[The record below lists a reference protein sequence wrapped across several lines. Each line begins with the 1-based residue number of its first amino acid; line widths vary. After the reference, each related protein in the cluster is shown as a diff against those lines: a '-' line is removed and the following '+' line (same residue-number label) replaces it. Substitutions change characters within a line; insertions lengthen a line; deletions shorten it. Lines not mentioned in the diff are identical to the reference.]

1 MPTDNQQMPD
11 GIKIEERFVV
21 SGIDFKTLE
30 TAIAYLELTK
40 KESKAS
46 DYLNI
51 QGELFD
57 KKLLELL
64 PKYEGMYVFFENGE
78 VKDADYDEEVLIER
92 VLEKEG
98 YRDIFVE
105 KVIGT
110 PAVSRTVLESGGRS
124 FVSKGEER

>member
-1 MPTDNQQMPD
+1 
-11 GIKIEERFVV
+11 
-21 SGIDFKTLE
+21 
-30 TAIAYLELTK
+30 
-40 KESKAS
+40 
-46 DYLNI
+46 
-51 QGELFD
+51 
-57 KKLLELL
+57 
-64 PKYEGMYVFFENGE
+64 MYVFFENGE